1 MRRIALAAIGGFVAL
16 VSTSCSGGSAGPVLA
31 DVAWQLTCTGS
42 AQTACTPTQFPGSS
56 NPRYDYRGTD
66 GSLVT
71 DRNSSASLG
80 TLSAECRATDLGAGK
95 IQISLRAATDGG
107 YLEIQG
113 LNVTRAGAYQP
124 SACRATFFDGLST
137 YGGSTAGGCS
147 DQPPSLTTPC
157 QITNI
162 LINHG
167 DPDGPSV
174 DFDIYCTN
182 LPNES
187 ISSVKTSVAD
197 SLQQQQPAFI
207 HMANC
212 AGI

>member
-1 MRRIALAAIGGFVAL
+1 MRRIALAALGGFVAL
-16 VSTSCSGGSAGPVLA
+16 ASTSCSDGGSGSVLA

-42 AQTACTPTQFPGSS
+42 SIGACTPTQFPGNS

-71 DRNSSASLG
+71 DRNSSADLG
-80 TLSAECRATDLGAGK
+80 TLSASCRATDLGGGK
-95 IQISLRAATDGG
+95 IQLSLRAATDNG

-113 LNVTRAGAYQP
+113 LNVTRAGVYQP

-147 DQPPSLTTPC
+147 DQAPSAAAPC
-157 QITNI
+157 QISNI
-162 LINHG
+162 IINHG

-174 DFDIYCTN
+174 DLDLFCAD

-187 ISSVKTSVAD
+187 IASVKTSVRD
-197 SLQQQQPAFI
+197 SLQQAQPAFI